1 MSLDS
6 FKAKKGRDKLLIIA
20 GILGAA
26 RNGRLKTQIMY
37 RVNLSYSQLNDYLKF
52 MLNLGLLEA
61 IIEAHTRGVKYRST
75 AKGLDFLQRYDEI
88 HSLIK
93 GEAPEYPYQGNL
105 SKMKSALAE
114 LQDAIDIL
122 ETGLTNIVKCPKCR
136 ESAFSDYQF
145 CPYCGTK
152 LKLEDL
158 ERVKIRRE
166 TQNDATRN

>member
-1 MSLDS
+1 VSLDS
-6 FKAKKGRDKLLIIA
+6 FKVKKGRDKLLIIA

-37 RVNLSYSQLNDYLKF
+37 RVNLSYAQLNDYLKF
-52 MLNLGLLEA
+52 MVELGLLEV
-61 IIEAHTRGVKYRST
+61 IFEGGRGTMKFRST

-93 GEAPEYPYQGNL
+93 GEASEYPYQSNL
-105 SKMKSALAE
+105 SKLKSALAE
-114 LQDAIDIL
+114 IQDAIDIL
-122 ETGLTNIVKCPKCR
+122 ETGLTYIVKCPKCR

-158 ERVKIRRE
+158 ESVKIRRD
-166 TQNDATRN
+166 TK